1 MRLKCKCHPSLPAR
15 AFQPTGARVTGR
27 PVPFARA
34 MTLHGCSGGGGG
46 CCFFSCVSNTVSCFV
61 CSAVNAVS
69 CAICSVAQTIGQAGA
84 TLDCAVR
91 SAIPGGWATVGALAA
106 TVLTAGAASG
116 ALASDLAVES
126 SVAMEDG
133 SVLTTFSDGS
143 TALTD
148 ASGATT
154 YTSAGGDTLA
164 TVDTSTSALPNADPN
179 TGLTAPSTTSTP
191 GACSILNQPD
201 VGTTTPTG
209 SSVSSTGAA
218 TGAPSGTVGSLNPAL
233 PSAGSVPGT
242 SVGFS
247 GELAPGSVLGTG
259 AAGQGLPGVSYEL
272 GANGLPATNAFG
284 VPIEASSVGL
294 CGISAGTGSCIGLKC
309 LSNASRAAN
318 MLKNIFSGTPVS
330 TVKGAKVGTT
340 TTPTTASTGAISP
353 LSATSP
359 TTGASAGI
367 TPLAAG
373 TLKGNPTTLGALSS
387 LVPTNESVSATVDA
401 APSAVYNP
409 LSLQEIQN
417 ANTGGQMVPHY
428 SEGSGVCEPVKG
440 PGTMHGNPNPISM
453 KDMGINLTHGST
465 AHLYKKGGEVH
476 EHHPEFYSEGGL
488 KNTYVKG
495 AGDGT
500 SDSIPA
506 MLANGEFVIPADVV
520 SSLGNGDND
529 SGAKVLDE
537 FLKTIRQHKRRAD
550 ANHLPPDS
558 KGALGYLLEAKK
570 KVKK

>member
-1 MRLKCKCHPSLPAR
+1 MKLKCTCHPSLPTK
-15 AFQPTGARVTGR
+15 AFQPRGARVSR
-27 PVPFARA
+27 PAPFVYG
-34 MTLHGCSGGGGG
+34 MSLHGGGGGGG
-46 CCFFSCVSNTVSCFV
+46 CFVSSVVCSVGSAF

-154 YTSAGGDTLA
+154 YTSAGGDTVA
-164 TVDTSTSALPNADPN
+164 SIDTSTSALPNADPN

-191 GACSILNQPD
+191 GACSVLNQPD
-201 VGTTTPTG
+201 IGTTTPTG

-233 PSAGSVPGT
+233 PSAGSVSGT
-242 SVGFS
+242 SVGMS
-247 GELAPGSVLGTG
+247 GQLSSGAVLGTG
-259 AAGQGLPGVSYEL
+259 LPGQGLPGISYEL

-284 VPIEASSVGL
+284 VPIQASSVGL

-309 LSNASRAAN
+309 VNDARKAAN
-318 MLKNIFSGTPVS
+318 MLKNIFSGSPT
-330 TVKGAKVGTT
+330 TTATGAKV
-340 TTPTTASTGAISP
+340 ASTGASTGTISP
-353 LSATSP
+353 LSATTP
-359 TTGASAGI
+359 VASTGI
-367 TPLAAG
+367 TPLTAG
-373 TLKGNPTTLGALSS
+373 TMKGTPTPLGALGS
-387 LVPTNESVSATVDA
+387 LVPSNESVAATEDSALSTA
-401 APSAVYNP
+401 YNP

>member
-1 MRLKCKCHPSLPAR
+1 MKLKCTCHPSLPAK
-15 AFQPTGARVTGR
+15 AFQPRGAKVGR
-27 PVPFARA
+27 PAPFAHG
-34 MTLHGCSGGGGG
+34 MTLHGGGGGGG
-46 CCFFSCVSNTVSCFV
+46 CFFCCVATTVSCAF
-61 CSAVNAVS
+61 CSAVSAVS
-69 CAICSVAQTIGQAGA
+69 CAICSVVQTIGSAGA
-84 TLDCAVR
+84 ALDSGVR
-91 SAIPGGWATVGALAA
+91 SVIPGGWATVGALAA

-126 SVAMEDG
+126 TVAMEDG

-154 YTSAGGDTLA
+154 YTTAGGDTVA
-164 TVDTSTSALPNADPN
+164 SIDTSTSALPNADPN

-191 GACSILNQPD
+191 GSDSILNQPD
-201 VGTTTPTG
+201 VGTTTPTT
-209 SSVSSTGAA
+209 SPVTSTGVA
-218 TGAPSGTVGSLNPAL
+218 TGAPTGTVGSLNPAL
-233 PSAGSVPGT
+233 PSAGSLPGT
-242 SVGFS
+242 SVGMNAS
-247 GELAPGSVLGTG
+247 LPADTVLGTG

-284 VPIEASSVGL
+284 QPIEASSVGL
-294 CGISAGTGSCIGLKC
+294 GGV
-309 LSNASRAAN
+309 
-318 MLKNIFSGTPVS
+318 P
-330 TVKGAKVGTT
+330 
-340 TTPTTASTGAISP
+340 
-353 LSATSP
+353 ATSGGLP
-359 TTGASAGI
+359 TPSLNQAQQAAKILKSVFGGAPSTTGTNTPKGNVTVSGYPATSTSSIPSGASVGV

-373 TLKGNPTTLGALSS
+373 TMKGNPTTLGALGS
-387 LVPTNESVSATVDA
+387 LVPSNESVAATEDSALSTA
-401 APSAVYNP
+401 YNP

>member
-61 CSAVNAVS
+61 CNAVNAVS

-154 YTSAGGDTLA
+154 YTTAGGDTIA
-164 TVDTSTSALPNADPN
+164 SIDTSTSALPNADPN

-191 GACSILNQPD
+191 GACSVLNQPD

-233 PSAGSVPGT
+233 PSAGSVSGT
-242 SVGFS
+242 SVGMS
-247 GELAPGSVLGTG
+247 GQLSSGAVLGTG
-259 AAGQGLPGVSYEL
+259 LPGQGLPGISYEL

-284 VPIEASSVGL
+284 VPIQASSVGL

-309 LSNASRAAN
+309 VNDARKAAN
-318 MLKNIFSGTPVS
+318 MLKNIFSGSPT
-330 TVKGAKVGTT
+330 TTATGAKV
-340 TTPTTASTGAISP
+340 ASTGASTGTISP
-353 LSATSP
+353 LSATTP
-359 TTGASAGI
+359 VASTGI
-367 TPLAAG
+367 TPLTAG
-373 TLKGNPTTLGALSS
+373 TMKGTPTPLGALGS
-387 LVPTNESVSATVDA
+387 LVPANETVTEPTQTA
-401 APSAVYNP
+401 LSMAYNP

-453 KDMGINLTHGST
+453 KQMGINLTHGSS